1 MKQQLLADITGIFKS
16 YIYEDNKKI
25 IPSSATLTVYKPG
38 GDVKLVD
45 GASMMV
51 GSDGLLSYTLTSQD
65 NSIADINYK
74 AVITY
79 IYGSDTL
86 YATLFYDVVKSRL
99 MKVVVD
105 DDVVA
110 ELPQLKDNGWRVRG
124 AVESGSTTTIVDSE
138 LKRYEDGFF
147 TGGLAYSIDK
157 DESREIADFVS
168 STGTVTTADFSTAIS
183 SGEKYILTRSYSRE
197 IQRAFE
203 KIEDKLARLGKRPE
217 LVLDP
222 YDLKEVHIYQSVA
235 EVCKG
240 LITESDNFW
249 WEMWKSYESK
259 ADETF
264 RAFNF
269 KYDSSEDGYIT
280 GAEESTTVDVLRAG
294 RR

>member
-1 MKQQLLADITGIFKS
+1 MKQQQLAGIAGIFKS

-25 IPSSATLTVYKPG
+25 VPSSATLTVYEPG
-38 GDVKLVD
+38 GDVNLVD
-45 GASMMV
+45 NASMTV
-51 GSDGLLSYTLTSQD
+51 DSDGLLSYTLTASD
-65 NSIADINYK
+65 NATADINYK
-74 AVITY
+74 VVITY
-79 IYGSDTL
+79 VYASETL

-99 MKVVVD
+99 LKVVVD

-124 AVESGSTTTIVDSE
+124 TVESGSATSIVDSE
-138 LKRYEDGFF
+138 LKRYEDDCF
-147 TGGLAYSIDK
+147 TGGLAYCIDK

-168 STGTVTTADFSTAIS
+168 STGMVTTAAFSAAIS

-203 KIEDKLARLGKRPE
+203 KIEERLVRLGKRPE
-217 LVLDP
+217 LVLDSF
-222 YDLKEVHIYQSVA
+222 DLKEVHIYQSVA

-240 LITESDNFW
+240 LITENDSFW
-249 WEMWKSYESK
+249 WGMWKLYEAK

-280 GAEESTTVDVLRAG
+280 GAEESTRVDTIRAG